1 MNVKQAYKKFL
12 LKAQTIYSLS
22 EGAVI
27 TDWVFESIANV
38 KKEDFI
44 KHPEQEISKATSE
57 QLNKALVQVLEHKP
71 IQYILGEGWFYNM
84 KLKVNENVLIPRPET
99 EELVEWI
106 VTTATHQ
113 APAVS
118 ILDIG
123 TGSGC
128 ISIALKK
135 HLHAATITAIDISK
149 GALDVANENALTQKA
164 HVQFLE
170 FNFLDESKWKELP
183 PFDMIVSNPPYI
195 PIKEKEGLDKN
206 VTNYEPHTAL
216 FVPDNEPLLF
226 YKKIA
231 DFGKEH
237 LNYNGKIFV
246 EVHVDYAEQTVTV
259 FKERNYNYVDLK
271 KDMYGR
277 DRMIMARL

>member
-1 MNVKQAYKKFL
+1 MNAKQAYKKFL
-12 LKAQTIYSLS
+12 LKAQTIYSLN
-22 EGAVI
+22 EAAVI
-27 TDWVFESIANV
+27 TDWVFESIANI
-38 KKEDFI
+38 KKQDFI
-44 KHPEQEISKATSE
+44 KNPEQEISKSTSE
-57 QLNKALVQVLEHKP
+57 ELNKALIQVIDHKP

-113 APAVS
+113 APAIT

-135 HLHAATITAIDISK
+135 QMHAANITAIDVSK
-149 GALDVANENALTQKA
+149 GALDVAAENALTHKTQI
-164 HVQFLE
+164 QFLE
-170 FNFLDESKWKELP
+170 FDFLNESNWKNLP
-183 PFDMIVSNPPYI
+183 QFDMIVSNPPYI
-195 PIKEKEGLDKN
+195 PIKEKDGLDKN
-206 VTNYEPHTAL
+206 VTDYEPHTAL

-231 DFGKEH
+231 GFGKEH

-246 EVHVDYAEQTVTV
+246 ETHVDYAEQTLEL
-259 FKERNYNYVDLK
+259 FKASNYNYVDLK